1 MTSLAAGSCGC
12 SGSVSLALLQ
22 HLLGIRE
29 EGGRKGERKK
39 GERKEEEICSCY
51 FEFVI
56 QCGHNHIH
64 TGLGVLGW
72 RNVGVLISGH
82 EGKGSVTRL
91 T

>member
-64 TGLGVLGW
+64 TELGVLGW
-72 RNVGVLISGH
+72 RNVRCVDPWSRGKRVGH
-82 EGKGSVTRL
+82 
-91 T
+91 